1 MANGDPNNPFPS
13 FTPAPVPFGYG
24 QMQGMPALSR
34 NPNYGVPSGIGSLLG
49 GMNPMMAPQ
58 TGAFLTPQIPVSTNA
73 LAGTNPFT
81 GGAFQTFTASDV
93 TQAASDYRAN
103 QAELARQAEA
113 ARIAEEARQ
122 AELLRQAEEQAAA
135 QKAAEEAAAKAEADR
150 IAAEQAAA
158 AEAARIAAEQEAAR
172 IAAEQAAA
180 AAEAERIAQEQAAAA
195 EAEAKAKADAEAKAK
210 ADAEAAAAAAAA
222 ERKAQEEAAQKA
234 ADEAAAKIAS
244 GEVVIP
250 TQEEI
255 AASVR
260 PSTGMGGD
268 KGGPGGVLPSAGT
281 VINPGEPS
289 MMPGGD
295 FIPFVPPTDGFV
307 DDIRP
312 QVPVTEAGT
321 GMPGKSILRPG
332 DPGYEEALAETNA
345 STPAGLFSG
354 STMGPARPP
363 TDPGPLV
370 PISSGIPPGIG
381 TQFVPD
387 SGIESLMPRRGEVM
401 AEPAI
406 SPIQVAAAT
415 PGVLTRG
422 PINTAIN
429 AGMIP
434 PPPPPVIRPP
444 MPPPPPP
451 VVTPPVAAP
460 SVSRPP
466 VVNLPPPPPPV
477 VRPPM
482 PPPPPPPVA
491 PPLSPAQALG
501 ALEPGALG
509 ALFRA
514 GQTETPPK
522 PKTQKVEKK
531 PKKGTKKRRKPK
543 KGRVARSTRR
553 GGRFIGGGRR

>member
-1 MANGDPNNPFPS
+1 MANGDPNNPLPN

-58 TGAFLTPQIPVSTNA
+58 AGAFLTPQMPVSTNA

-81 GGAFQTFTASDV
+81 GGAFQTFTAGDV

-103 QAELARQAEA
+103 QAELLRQAEA
-113 ARIAEEARQ
+113 
-122 AELLRQAEEQAAA
+122 QAAA
-135 QKAAEEAAAKAEADR
+135 QKAAAEAAAKAEADR

-158 AEAARIAAEQEAAR
+158 AEAARIAQEQEAAR

-222 ERKAQEEAAQKA
+222 EKKAQEEAAQKA

-289 MMPGGD
+289 MMPGED
-295 FIPFVPPTDGFV
+295 FIPFVPPMNV
-307 DDIRP
+307 
-312 QVPVTEAGT
+312 QAAEAAVTEAGT
-321 GMPGKSILRPG
+321 GMPGKSVLRPG
-332 DPGYEEALAETNA
+332 DPGYEELLATSGQVGVGGGLA
-345 STPAGLFSG
+345 SGTMMPAG
-354 STMGPARPP
+354 
-363 TDPGPLV
+363 
-370 PISSGIPPGIG
+370 
-381 TQFVPD
+381 FVSD
-387 SGIESLMPRRGEVM
+387 SGIESLMPVRNATVGRGM
-401 AEPAI
+401 KAEPSIPPMQA
-406 SPIQVAAAT
+406 AAAT
-415 PGVLTRG
+415 PGALTRG
-422 PINTAIN
+422 PID
-429 AGMIP
+429 
-434 PPPPPVIRPP
+434 
-444 MPPPPPP
+444 
-451 VVTPPVAAP
+451 AAM
-460 SVSRPP
+460 
-466 VVNLPPPPPPV
+466 NMGLIPPPPPPV

-482 PPPPPPPVA
+482 PPPPSPPA
-491 PPLSPAQALG
+491 SIPPLNPGQAFG

-514 GQTETPPK
+514 ETPPK
-522 PKTQKVEKK
+522 PNTKKVETKAKTRKK
-531 PKKGTKKRRKPK
+531 QQPKKRK
-543 KGRVARSTRR
+543 
-553 GGRFIGGGRR
+553 GGRRGAGGRR

>member
-1 MANGDPNNPFPS
+1 MANGDPNNPLPN

-58 TGAFLTPQIPVSTNA
+58 AGAFLTPQMPVSTNA

-103 QAELARQAEA
+103 QAELLRQAEA
-113 ARIAEEARQ
+113 
-122 AELLRQAEEQAAA
+122 QAAA
-135 QKAAEEAAAKAEADR
+135 QKAAAEAAAKAEADR

-158 AEAARIAAEQEAAR
+158 AEAARIAQEQEAAR

-195 EAEAKAKADAEAKAK
+195 EAEAKAKADAEAAAAEAEKIAEQKAIK
-210 ADAEAAAAAAAA
+210 AEMDAKLKAEADAEAAA
-222 ERKAQEEAAQKA
+222 
-234 ADEAAAKIAS
+234 EAAAKIAS
-244 GEVVIP
+244 GEIAIP
-250 TQEEI
+250 TREEI
-255 AASVR
+255 AASIR
-260 PSTGMGGD
+260 PSTGIGGD
-268 KGGPGGVLPSAGT
+268 KGGPGGVLPSTGT

-295 FIPFVPPTDGFV
+295 FIPFVPPV
-307 DDIRP
+307 N
-312 QVPVTEAGT
+312 VEAAEASVTEAGT

-434 PPPPPVIRPP
+434 PPPPPVVRPP

-451 VVTPPVAAP
+451 PVA
-460 SVSRPP
+460 
-466 VVNLPPPPPPV
+466 
-477 VRPPM
+477 
-482 PPPPPPPVA
+482 PPPVA

-514 GQTETPPK
+514 EKPKTPPK
-522 PKTQKVEKK
+522 PKTQKIEKK
-531 PKKGTKKRRKPK
+531 PKTRKKQQPKKRR
-543 KGRVARSTRR
+543 GRR
-553 GGRFIGGGRR
+553 GAGGRR

>member
-1 MANGDPNNPFPS
+1 MANGDPNNPLPN

-58 TGAFLTPQIPVSTNA
+58 TGAFLTPQIPVSTNV

-268 KGGPGGVLPSAGT
+268 KGGPGGVLPVGGVTIAP
-281 VINPGEPS
+281 VEPP
-289 MMPGGD
+289 MTG
-295 FIPFVPPTDGFV
+295 GFV

-312 QVPVTEAGT
+312 QVPAG
-321 GMPGKSILRPG
+321 GGISSAVPGRDFIPQ
-332 DPGYEEALAETNA
+332 
-345 STPAGLFSG
+345 
-354 STMGPARPP
+354 
-363 TDPGPLV
+363 V
-370 PISSGIPPGIG
+370 PIDESGIGSLIGVGRPDAAVREVIPPPPPMITKRNTEEIVGIPMAPVRPSPIR
-381 TQFVPD
+381 VPD
-387 SGIESLMPRRGEVM
+387 IPVLQEPRIPIGVNALGREGSL
-401 AEPAI
+401 
-406 SPIQVAAAT
+406 
-415 PGVLTRG
+415 
-422 PINTAIN
+422 N
-429 AGMIP
+429 IP
-434 PPPPPVIRPP
+434 PPPPPVVRPP

-451 VVTPPVAAP
+451 PVAAPPVVVP
-460 SVSRPP
+460 SVSRPS

-491 PPLSPAQALG
+491 PPLSTAQALG

-514 GQTETPPK
+514 EKTETPPK

-531 PKKGTKKRRKPK
+531 PKKGTRKKQK
-543 KGRVARSTRR
+543 KGRVSRSRRR

>member
-1 MANGDPNNPFPS
+1 MANGDPNNPLS
-13 FTPAPVPFGYG
+13 NFTPAPVPFGYG

-58 TGAFLTPQIPVSTNA
+58 AGALLTTQMPVSTNA

-81 GGAFQTFTASDV
+81 GGAFQTFTAGDV
-93 TQAASDYRAN
+93 TQAASDYRSN
-103 QAELARQAEA
+103 
-113 ARIAEEARQ
+113 Q
-122 AELLRQAEEQAAA
+122 AELLRQAEAQAAA
-135 QKAAEEAAAKAEADR
+135 QKAAAEAAAQQEADR

-158 AEAARIAAEQEAAR
+158 AEAARIAQEQEAAR

-180 AAEAERIAQEQAAAA
+180 AAAA
-195 EAEAKAKADAEAKAK
+195 EAEKIAEQKAIKAEMDAKLKAE
-210 ADAEAAAAAAAA
+210 ADAEAAAAEQTAQQTAAEQAAA
-222 ERKAQEEAAQKA
+222 
-234 ADEAAAKIAS
+234 EAAAKIAS
-244 GEVVIP
+244 GEIAMP

-255 AASVR
+255 AASIR

-289 MMPGGD
+289 MMLNGDFTPGGD
-295 FIPFVPPTDGFV
+295 FIPFAPPMNV
-307 DDIRP
+307 EAAEAS
-312 QVPVTEAGT
+312 VTEAGT

-332 DPGYEEALAETNA
+332 DPGYEDALAANNA

-370 PISSGIPPGIG
+370 SIAG
-381 TQFVPD
+381 D
-387 SGIESLMPRRGEVM
+387 SGIESLMPVS
-401 AEPAI
+401 A
-406 SPIQVAAAT
+406 ST

-422 PINTAIN
+422 PIDTAIN
-429 AGMIP
+429 TGRI
-434 PPPPPVIRPP
+434 
-444 MPPPPPP
+444 
-451 VVTPPVAAP
+451 
-460 SVSRPP
+460 
-466 VVNLPPPPPPV
+466 PPPPPPV

-482 PPPPPPPVA
+482 PPPA
-491 PPLSPAQALG
+491 NIPPLNPGQALG

-514 GQTETPPK
+514 ETPPK
-522 PKTQKVEKK
+522 PNTKKVETKSKTRKK
-531 PKKGTKKRRKPK
+531 QQPKKRK
-543 KGRVARSTRR
+543 
-553 GGRFIGGGRR
+553 GGRRGARGRR

>member
-1 MANGDPNNPFPS
+1 MANGDENNTLAPLPN

-58 TGAFLTPQIPVSTNA
+58 AGALLTPQAPVSTNA

-81 GGAFQTFTASDV
+81 GQAFQTFTAGDF
-93 TQAASDYRAN
+93 TQAASDYRSN
-103 QAELARQAEA
+103 QE
-113 ARIAEEARQ
+113 
-122 AELLRQAEEQAAA
+122 ELLRQAEAQAAA
-135 QKAAEEAAAKAEADR
+135 QKAAAEAAAKAEADR

-158 AEAARIAAEQEAAR
+158 AEAARIAQEQEAAR

-222 ERKAQEEAAQKA
+222 EKKAQEEAAQKA

-244 GEVVIP
+244 GEIVIP

-387 SGIESLMPRRGEVM
+387 SGIESLMPMRGEVM

-434 PPPPPVIRPP
+434 PPPPPV
-444 MPPPPPP
+444 
-451 VVTPPVAAP
+451 
-460 SVSRPP
+460 
-466 VVNLPPPPPPV
+466 

-482 PPPPPPPVA
+482 PPPSPPPPVA

-514 GQTETPPK
+514 EKPKTPPK
-522 PKTQKVEKK
+522 PKTQKIEKK
-531 PKKGTKKRRKPK
+531 PKTRKKQQPKKRR
-543 KGRVARSTRR
+543 GRR
-553 GGRFIGGGRR
+553 GAGGRR

>member
-1 MANGDPNNPFPS
+1 MANGDPNNPLPN

-58 TGAFLTPQIPVSTNA
+58 AGALLTPQMPVSTNA

-81 GGAFQTFTASDV
+81 GGAFQTFTAGDV
-93 TQAASDYRAN
+93 TQAASDYRSN
-103 QAELARQAEA
+103 
-113 ARIAEEARQ
+113 Q
-122 AELLRQAEEQAAA
+122 AELLRQAEAQAAA
-135 QKAAEEAAAKAEADR
+135 QKAAAEAAAQQEADR

-158 AEAARIAAEQEAAR
+158 AEAARIAQEQEAAR

-195 EAEAKAKADAEAKAK
+195 EAEAKAKADA
-210 ADAEAAAAAAAA
+210 DAAAA
-222 ERKAQEEAAQKA
+222 EQTAQQTAAEQA
-234 ADEAAAKIAS
+234 AAEAAAKIAS
-244 GEVVIP
+244 GEIAMP

-255 AASVR
+255 AASIR

-289 MMPGGD
+289 MMPGED
-295 FIPFVPPTDGFV
+295 FIPFVPPMNV
-307 DDIRP
+307 
-312 QVPVTEAGT
+312 QAAEAAVTEAGT

-332 DPGYEEALAETNA
+332 DPGYEEALAANNA
-345 STPAGLFSG
+345 STPAGIFAG
-354 STMGPARPP
+354 STMGPAIPP

-370 PISSGIPPGIG
+370 SIAG
-381 TQFVPD
+381 D
-387 SGIESLMPRRGEVM
+387 SGIESLMP
-401 AEPAI
+401 
-406 SPIQVAAAT
+406 VAAST

-422 PINTAIN
+422 PIDTAIN
-429 AGMIP
+429 TGRI
-434 PPPPPVIRPP
+434 
-444 MPPPPPP
+444 
-451 VVTPPVAAP
+451 
-460 SVSRPP
+460 
-466 VVNLPPPPPPV
+466 PPPPPPV

-482 PPPPPPPVA
+482 PPPA
-491 PPLSPAQALG
+491 NIPALNPGQALG

-514 GQTETPPK
+514 ETPPK
-522 PKTQKVEKK
+522 PNTKKVETKAKTRKK
-531 PKKGTKKRRKPK
+531 QQPKKRK
-543 KGRVARSTRR
+543 
-553 GGRFIGGGRR
+553 GGRRGAGGRR

>member
-1 MANGDPNNPFPS
+1 MANGDPNNPLS
-13 FTPAPVPFGYG
+13 NFTPAPVPFGYG

-58 TGAFLTPQIPVSTNA
+58 AGALLTTQMPVSTNA

-81 GGAFQTFTASDV
+81 GGAFQTFTAGDV
-93 TQAASDYRAN
+93 TQAASDYRSN
-103 QAELARQAEA
+103 
-113 ARIAEEARQ
+113 Q
-122 AELLRQAEEQAAA
+122 AELLRQAEAQAAA
-135 QKAAEEAAAKAEADR
+135 QKAAAEAAAQQEADR

-158 AEAARIAAEQEAAR
+158 AEAARIAQEQEAAR

-180 AAEAERIAQEQAAAA
+180 AAAA
-195 EAEAKAKADAEAKAK
+195 EAEKIAEQKAIKAEMDAKLKAE
-210 ADAEAAAAAAAA
+210 ADAEAAAAEQTAQQTAAEQAAA
-222 ERKAQEEAAQKA
+222 
-234 ADEAAAKIAS
+234 EAAAKIAS
-244 GEVVIP
+244 GEIAMP

-255 AASVR
+255 AASIR

-289 MMPGGD
+289 MMLNGDFTPGGD
-295 FIPFVPPTDGFV
+295 FIPFAPPMNV
-307 DDIRP
+307 EAAEAS
-312 QVPVTEAGT
+312 VTEAGT

-332 DPGYEEALAETNA
+332 DPGYEDALAANNA

-387 SGIESLMPRRGEVM
+387 SGIESLMPMRGEVM

-434 PPPPPVIRPP
+434 PPPPPVVRPP

-451 VVTPPVAAP
+451 PVA
-460 SVSRPP
+460 
-466 VVNLPPPPPPV
+466 
-477 VRPPM
+477 
-482 PPPPPPPVA
+482 PPPVA

-514 GQTETPPK
+514 EKPKTPPK
-522 PKTQKVEKK
+522 PKTQKIEKK
-531 PKKGTKKRRKPK
+531 PKTRKKQQPKKRR
-543 KGRVARSTRR
+543 GRR
-553 GGRFIGGGRR
+553 GAGGRR